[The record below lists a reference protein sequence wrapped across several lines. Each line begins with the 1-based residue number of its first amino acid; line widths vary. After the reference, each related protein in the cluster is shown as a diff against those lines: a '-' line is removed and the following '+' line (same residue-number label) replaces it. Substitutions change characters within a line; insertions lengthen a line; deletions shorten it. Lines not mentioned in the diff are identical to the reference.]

1 MKLKNITAI
10 MLASALLLTAA
21 ACGNNDSGSNDGSG
35 DTTTAAPSG
44 NDSETA
50 GGANTENTEDNA
62 NNGGSADKTPSD
74 IGIISD
80 NENPPT
86 VGDNNDY
93 SYADSAETSEYSLGG
108 ALTDR
113 MVALSELNLGN
124 QVRLANAMKKAEAGE
139 EITVAYIGGSI
150 TQGSSAGDDGCY
162 ARLVTNW
169 FENTFADAK
178 INYCRAGIGATGSY
192 IGVHRVQRD
201 VLSNNPDIVFV
212 EFSVNDTTENT
223 MRNVNSYDSLLR
235 KIWSSDS
242 APAVVCIGM
251 TQENGT
257 SFQNYHYDIAKS
269 YDLPFISYR
278 NAILDVIN
286 NGYIQWTDISDD
298 DIHPN
303 TMGHKVLT
311 DIITHYLASVNENK
325 DSISGEE
332 SDFSTPYT
340 KDKFADA
347 DLITPANSDAADP
360 TGKIASKP
368 DTNFGNFIGCWTA
381 RGSDLFDGEETCLVF
396 ENVEAKNIGLLFG
409 KVTGGGTVLDV
420 YIDDVLVDT
429 VDTRFPGGW
438 GNYAEAAE
446 IACFAEK
453 GTHTVK
459 IVPQDIEGA
468 SLIYISGLL
477 VS

>member
-1 MKLKNITAI
+1 MKLRKITAV

-21 ACGNNDSGSNDGSG
+21 ACNGDSDNRVDPAPTADNAGATDGENAQNTENTADNGSG
-35 DTTTAAPSG
+35 AEKTPEDIG
-44 NDSETA
+44 IVNDSETPPA
-50 GGANTENTEDNA
+50 VGG
-62 NNGGSADKTPSD
+62 
-74 IGIISD
+74 
-80 NENPPT
+80 
-86 VGDNNDY
+86 NDDF
-93 SYADSAETSEYSLGG
+93 SYADSVETTEYSLGG

-124 QVRLANAMKKAEAGE
+124 QVRLAEAMKRAEAGE

-169 FENTFADAK
+169 FEETFASAK
-178 INYCRAGIGATGSY
+178 INYVRAGIGATGSY
-192 IGVHRVQRD
+192 IGVHRVERD
-201 VLSNNPDIVFV
+201 VLSSDPDIVFV

-251 TQENGT
+251 TQDNGT
-257 SFQNYHYDIAKS
+257 TFQNYHFDIAKS

-286 NGYIQWTDISDD
+286 NGYIEWTDISDD
-298 DIHPN
+298 NIHPN
-303 TMGHKVLT
+303 TEGHKVLT
-311 DIITHYLASVNENK
+311 DIITHYLASVNESK
-325 DSISGEE
+325 DGISGEE

-360 TGKIASKP
+360 TGKISAKT
-368 DTNFGNFIGCWTA
+368 DTNFGNFMGCWTA
-381 RGSDLFDGEETCLVF
+381 RGSNLFDGKDTCIVF

-420 YIDDVLVDT
+420 YVDDVLVET
-429 VDTRFPGGW
+429 MDTRFPGGW

-446 IACFAEK
+446 IASFAEK

-459 IVPQDIEGA
+459 IVPENIEGA
-468 SLIYISGLL
+468 SIIYISGLL

>member
-10 MLASALLLTAA
+10 MLSSALLLTAA
-21 ACGNNDSGSNDGSG
+21 ACGNNSSGSND
-35 DTTTAAPSG
+35 DTTTSATTG
-44 NDSETA
+44 NSSETA
-50 GGANTENTEDNA
+50 GGENTQSTEDNA
-62 NNGGSADKTPSD
+62 SNGESAGKTPSD

-80 NENPPT
+80 SENPPS

-93 SYADSAETSEYSLGG
+93 SYADGVEDSEYSVGG
-108 ALTDR
+108 ELTDR
-113 MVALSELNLGN
+113 MVALSELNVGN
-124 QVRLANAMKKAEAGE
+124 QVRLANVMKKAEAGE

-150 TQGSSAGDDGCY
+150 TQGSSAGDNDCY

-169 FENTFADAK
+169 FEKTFADAK

-235 KIWSSDS
+235 KIWSADS
-242 APAVVCIGM
+242 APAIVCIGM
-251 TQENGT
+251 TQDSGI
-257 SFQNYHYDIAKS
+257 SFQNYHVDIAKS

-286 NGYIQWTDISDD
+286 KGHIKWTDISDD
-298 DIHPN
+298 NIHPN
-303 TMGHKVLT
+303 TEGHKVLT
-311 DIITHYLASVNENK
+311 DIVTHYLASVNENK

-360 TGKIASKP
+360 SGKISSKA

-381 RGSDLFDGEETCLVF
+381 RGSNIFDGKDTCLVF

-420 YIDDVLVDT
+420 YIDDVLVET

-459 IVPQDIEGA
+459 IVPENIEGA